1 MTAAPRCPF
10 CNAQGVNH
18 IASKVMGS
26 FALIF
31 CGQCGAVYGVVPKP
45 QQPEKTPPTQVVV
58 RPVKEPAPKVSRT
71 LETPV
76 MPPQHVALTAGDVAR
91 AISDYVG
98 KKIPLSP
105 TQVEHVYRNASNDE
119 RSPLC
124 PEHQTRMVKLTVPA
138 DVPKAGDTFWVCSHY
153 SQCRYM
159 KPPPAKKQK
168 QPGSDD
174 ARSLGNLSVSPALKL
189 AGETNLSEVIPYS
202 QVATRMKLS
211 AMNHGTLYNQ
221 VAEPDG
227 PPICP
232 THKFDLVKVVIPQPY
247 KNAGYKVWLCPH
259 GGCDQWRLA
268 ETPK

>member
-58 RPVKEPAPKVSRT
+58 RPV
-71 LETPV
+71 
-76 MPPQHVALTAGDVAR
+76 
-91 AISDYVG
+91 
-98 KKIPLSP
+98 
-105 TQVEHVYRNASNDE
+105 
-119 RSPLC
+119 
-124 PEHQTRMVKLTVPA
+124 
-138 DVPKAGDTFWVCSHY
+138 
-153 SQCRYM
+153 SQA
-159 KPPPAKKQK
+159 PPPAKKQK
-168 QPGSDD
+168 KPDD
-174 ARSLGNLSVSPALKL
+174 THSLGNLSVSPALKL
-189 AGETNLSEVIPYS
+189 AGEANLSEVIPYS

-232 THKFDLVKVVIPQPY
+232 THKFDLIKIVIPQPY